1 MTALA
6 MLSDIVLASG
16 FGLLCAYV
24 ATRPVR
30 RFRPEDF
37 ERYWS
42 AVDSDGVLNPA
53 RAKPR
58 PETQR
63 QEPLQA
69 RPAQFGGRDAPFC

>member
-1 MTALA
+1 MTGLA

-42 AVDSDGVLNPA
+42 AVDSNGVFRPERAGRPA
-53 RAKPR
+53 RSQP
-58 PETQR
+58 
-63 QEPLQA
+63 QA
-69 RPAQFGGRDAPFC
+69 YLKAPPGRKGGHDVASV